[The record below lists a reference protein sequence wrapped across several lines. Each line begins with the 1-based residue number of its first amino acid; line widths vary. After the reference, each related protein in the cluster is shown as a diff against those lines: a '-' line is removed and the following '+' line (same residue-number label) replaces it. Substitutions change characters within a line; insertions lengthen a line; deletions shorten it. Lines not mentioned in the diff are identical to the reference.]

1 MFVQRKLAMAGRPK
15 IFDEKDVIR
24 KASEVFWKKGYEA
37 SSAEELLAAMQIG
50 KGSFYLH
57 FKGGKKELY
66 QRSLDLF
73 SEEAMERFNKN
84 LAEATDEIQF
94 LKSFILSVADS
105 SRERKQN
112 GCYLGN
118 GVVEMSNLDPETKDR
133 AGVLLNKLEKAFAA
147 IIKRAQETGKLT
159 SKVNHQLLA
168 KYLINLRNG
177 INVTARTEKDSKRLR
192 EMIELSLEILK

>member
-1 MFVQRKLAMAGRPK
+1 MAGRPK

-24 KASEVFWKKGYEA
+24 KASEIFWKKGYEA
-37 SSAEELLAAMQIG
+37 SSAEEILEAMNMG

-73 SEEAMERFNKN
+73 STEAMERFYKN
-84 LAEATDEIQF
+84 LSQEPDEIDF
-94 LKSFILSVADS
+94 LKQFILSLSDAPND
-105 SRERKQN
+105 RKQK

-118 GVVEMSNLDPETKDR
+118 GVVEMSNLDVKTKDQ
-133 AGVLLNKLEKAFAA
+133 AGALLNKLEAAFAK
-147 IIKRAQETGKLT
+147 IIAKAQKAGRLRTQVSPT
-159 SKVNHQLLA
+159 LLA

-177 INVTARTEKDSKRLR
+177 INVTARTEKNGKVLK
-192 EMIELSLEILK
+192 EMIELSLEVLM

>member
-1 MFVQRKLAMAGRPK
+1 MAGRPK

-37 SSAEELLAAMQIG
+37 SSAEELLRCMQLG

-66 QRSLDLF
+66 QRSLELF
-73 SEEAMERFNKN
+73 SNDAMERFYQN
-84 LAEATDEIQF
+84 LGKAPDEIDY
-94 LKSFILSVADS
+94 LKNFILSLADS
-105 SRERKQN
+105 PQERKQK

-118 GVVEMSNLDPETKDR
+118 GVVEMSNLDNKTKEI
-133 AGVLLNKLEKAFAA
+133 AGILLNKLEIAFSK
-147 IIKRAQETGKLT
+147 IIKKAQAEGRLKTKLDH
-159 SKVNHQLLA
+159 KLLA

-177 INVTARTEKDSKRLR
+177 INVTVRTEKNSKLLK
-192 EMIELSLEILK
+192 EMIELSLAILQ